1 MNVAP
6 LKVVSMPAPRATF
19 PFIYAP
25 LTRFRVHVV
34 ASPQRGFTLIEMMV
48 VVVIITLMA
57 SIAIPGIARQMQ
69 NHRIKEAAER
79 ISTIYR
85 GARLRSLGRGSAV
98 LVRYNGT
105 DGTFTTMEAIRGT
118 AACTKMPEPSCQTTV
133 DRWSDA
139 STRRQPLESI
149 NFIANGDLS
158 VDGFMTTADPA
169 EDSIDVCFSP
179 SGRAFI
185 RTDLNA
191 TFNDMSTPI
200 VFAVDRVDGVG
211 FSRSVVVNSSGNAR
225 TVATP

>member
-1 MNVAP
+1 
-6 LKVVSMPAPRATF
+6 
-19 PFIYAP
+19 
-25 LTRFRVHVV
+25 
-34 ASPQRGFTLIEMMV
+34 MMV

-69 NHRIKEAAER
+69 NHRIKEAAEL

-85 GARLRSLGRGSAV
+85 GARLRSLGRGSAI

-118 AACTKMPEPSCQTTV
+118 AACAQMPEPSCQTTV

-139 STRRQPLESI
+139 AMVTRRQTLDSI
-149 NFIANGDLS
+149 NFISSGDLS
-158 VDGFMTTADPA
+158 VGGTVMVSAVATAAD
-169 EDSIDVCFSP
+169 DIDVCFSP

-185 RTDLNA
+185 RTDPAAL
-191 TFNDMSTPI
+191 FNDMTTPI
-200 VFAVDRVDGVG
+200 TFEIDRVDDVG
-211 FSRSVVVNSSGNAR
+211 FARSVVVNSSGNAR